1 VSGPLRRYKRL
12 TLERASVQPLPLT
25 WTIVH
30 PIDEA
35 SPLWGQTA
43 NQLAR
48 QQAEFLILIKAFD
61 DTFFQT
67 VHVRHSYRD
76 EQVVWG
82 ARIVSA
88 FEADV
93 RGEMVLDFK
102 RLSDITPSQNPDT
115 P

>member
-1 VSGPLRRYKRL
+1 MSGPLREHKLL
-12 TLERASVQPLPLT
+12 TLERGFVQFLPLA

-35 SPLWGQTA
+35 SPLWSQTA
-43 NQLAR
+43 DHLAR

-67 VHVRHSYRD
+67 VHVRHSYRRD
-76 EQVVWG
+76 EVVWG
-82 ARIVSA
+82 ARFVPA
-88 FEADV
+88 FEADAL
-93 RGEMVLDFK
+93 GEMVLDLK
-102 RLSDITPSQNPDT
+102 RLSEIAPSQNPDT